1 MPVDQKHTESTLRQ
15 RYSLRYLGALALIA
29 ATILLGAWELN
40 RVLGINQEQAQILST
55 AGTQRMLTQR
65 LALLTSGALD
75 APNVVRRAQVIN
87 DLRRSVEHMREGHT
101 FLTSPQASGIV
112 PAQSSAAL
120 RDYYSPEGRDLLA
133 RAENFISGFEAFVDD
148 PDGNAILMEYHRLSA
163 ETSLLRRYN
172 EVAELYS
179 DHAQAKVAQAI
190 RVHGTWVLIAMC
202 LLVLEIL
209 FIFRPMARDAAR
221 SVAEISAERDERAV
235 ILSRSMK
242 IAQMGHWRAEN
253 PEADPIWMSRE
264 LLDIYGMDL
273 EEGDVPLS
281 VIQACDV
288 VDEDTPLE
296 ENEQHLAFRKT
307 WETGQPTYAR
317 SQFRK
322 PNGQL
327 MDMSVYMEAEF
338 DEDGKVN
345 AVTGVIKDATNEA
358 QAERALRNSY
368 DVIERKGRDL
378 VEAQRLGKTATWR
391 LPLHGQNYEWDENT
405 FELLRFDPEE
415 FSPKRDNVR
424 RLYAEGCFEEVGEA
438 HQRLLQSERLLQDD
452 ASSSLDVQMTRG
464 DGTLADIR
472 VTSKLETGP
481 DGKPTA
487 LFGTVQDISAEKAA
501 ERELEQLAYFDN
513 LTGLANRTL
522 FSRELKRACEAA
534 ANGQAKLALLL
545 IDLDHFKEVNDTLG
559 HAAGDQLLG
568 VIGARLSKIVGQH
581 HFVARLGGDEFGILV
596 RQDASTEAVDD
607 LCEQVISEV
616 SQTVTLA
623 LGDVQTFASIGI
635 ALAPED
641 SVRQDELMRFADLA
655 LYSSKESGRGC
666 ASYYDP
672 GLSEAMGA
680 RLSLAHDIRQA
691 LKNNTFEAHFQP
703 LVSLESGK
711 VSGFETLLRLP
722 HPEKGYIPPT
732 EFIPVAESSHL
743 IADLGSFVLHAAC
756 REAQAWV
763 DAGLPRR
770 YVAVNV
776 SAAQVWHGDL
786 EKVIDSALESSGLDP
801 KLLCIELTESVF
813 AADSL
818 DRLKGILTRLKE
830 RGVLLALDDFGT
842 GYSSLSY
849 LSQLPFDTLKIDRAF
864 VTGADLCAE
873 KRKMLQGVFSLGRGL
888 GLRVVA
894 EGVETESE
902 LLLVERLGCDV
913 VQGWLYGKAQLPER
927 AIVEAGA
934 IDSEAMLGPL
944 RKTRQQKRHHDAV
957 MGALLHRAS

>member
-1 MPVDQKHTESTLRQ
+1 MPVDQKHTEKVLRR

-29 ATILLGAWELN
+29 ATTMFGAWELN
-40 RVLGINQEQAQILST
+40 RVLEVNQEQAQILST

-65 LALLTSGALD
+65 LALLTTGVLE
-75 APNVVRRAQVIN
+75 APNVVRRAQVIA
-87 DLRRSVEHMREGHT
+87 DLRQSVEQMREGHT
-101 FLTSPQASGIV
+101 FLTSPHESGVV
-112 PAQSSAAL
+112 PAYASAAL
-120 RDYYSPEGRDLLA
+120 RDYYSPEGRDLLK
-133 RAENFISGFEAFVDD
+133 RAGNFIRGFEAFVDD
-148 PDGNAILMEYHRLSA
+148 PDANATLMEYHRLSA
-163 ETSLLRRYN
+163 ETSLLQRYN

-179 DHAQAKVAQAI
+179 SHAQDKIAQAI
-190 RVHGTWVLIAMC
+190 RVHGTWVLISMC
-202 LLVLEIL
+202 LLVLEVL

-221 SVAEISAERDERAV
+221 SVAESRAERDERAT

-242 IAQMGHWRAEN
+242 IAQMGHWRADN
-253 PEADPIWMSRE
+253 PQADPIWMSRE
-264 LLDIYGMDL
+264 LLDIYGMEL

-288 VDEDTPLE
+288 VDDDTPLE
-296 ENEQHLAFRKT
+296 ENEQHLAFLKT
-307 WETGQPTYAR
+307 WQTGKPTYAR

-322 PNGQL
+322 PNGEL

-338 DEDGKVN
+338 DEEGHVC
-345 AVTGVIKDATNEA
+345 AVTGVIKDATDEA
-358 QAERALRNSY
+358 RAERALRDSY
-368 DVIERKGRDL
+368 SVIERKGRDL

-391 LPLHGQNYEWDENT
+391 LPLQGQNYEWDENT
-405 FELLRFDPEE
+405 FDLLRFDPAD
-415 FSPKRDNVR
+415 FSPTRSNVR
-424 RLYAEGCFEEVGEA
+424 RLYCEGYFDAVGEA
-438 HQRLLQSERLLQDD
+438 HQRLLQSEQLLQED

-464 DGTLADIR
+464 DGTVADIR
-472 VTSKLETGP
+472 VTSKMETGK
-481 DGKPTA
+481 DGQPTA

-522 FSRELKRACEAA
+522 FSRELKRTCEAA
-534 ANGQAKLALLL
+534 ASGAATVALLL

-559 HAAGDQLLG
+559 HAAGDQLLAVVG
-568 VIGARLSKIVGQH
+568 ERLSKIVGQK

-596 RQDASTEAVDD
+596 RQDTTAEALDD
-607 LCEQVISEV
+607 LCEQIISEV
-616 SQTVTLA
+616 SQTVKLA

-641 SVRQDELMRFADLA
+641 SARPDELMRFADLA

-666 ASYYDP
+666 ASYYDAS
-672 GLSEAMGA
+672 LSEMMGA
-680 RLSLAHDIRQA
+680 RLSLAHDIREA
-691 LKNNTFEAHFQP
+691 LKNEAFEAHFQP
-703 LVSLESGK
+703 LVSVDSGK
-711 VSGFETLLRLP
+711 VTGFETLLRLP

-756 REAQAWV
+756 REAQSWV
-763 DAGLPRR
+763 EAGLPRR
-770 YVAVNV
+770 HVAVNV

-894 EGVETESE
+894 EGVETEAE
-902 LLLVERLGCDV
+902 LQLVERLGCDV
-913 VQGWLYGKAQLPER
+913 VQGWLYGKAQLPEQ
-927 AIVEAGA
+927 AVIEAGA
-934 IDSEAMLGPL
+934 IDSKSMLGPL

>member
-1 MPVDQKHTESTLRQ
+1 MSADPTHDESALRQ
-15 RYSLRYLGALALIA
+15 GYTLRYLGAVALIC
-29 ATILLGAWELN
+29 ATILLGAWQVHH
-40 RVLGINQEQAQILST
+40 VLEVNKKQTEILDIAS
-55 AGTQRMLTQR
+55 AQRMLSQR
-65 LALLTSGALD
+65 LALLVPRVLD
-75 APNVVRRAQVIN
+75 APNAFRHARALH
-87 DLRRSVEHMREGHT
+87 DMRLSVERMRSGLTYLTTPHGDGVAPIEATQALQDYFDTRRGGLLTTVEG
-101 FLTSPQASGIV
+101 
-112 PAQSSAAL
+112 
-120 RDYYSPEGRDLLA
+120 
-133 RAENFISGFEAFVDD
+133 FISRFEAFVDD
-148 PDGNAILMEYHRLSA
+148 PQANASLMEFHRINA
-163 ETSLLRRYN
+163 ETDLIVRFDQA
-172 EVAELYS
+172 VALFTE
-179 DHAQAKVAQAI
+179 HAQERINQSI
-190 RVHGTWVLIAMC
+190 RVHGTWVLISIA
-202 LLVLEIL
+202 LLIFEIL

-221 SVAEISAERDERAV
+221 SVAKMSAELDERATM
-235 ILSRSMK
+235 LSRSMK
-242 IAQMGHWRAEN
+242 IARMGHWRAEN
-253 PEADPIWMSRE
+253 PQADPIWMSRE
-264 LLDIYGMDL
+264 LLDIYGMDR

-281 VIQACDV
+281 VIQAGDV
-288 VDEDTPLE
+288 VDDGTPIE
-296 ENEQHLAFRKT
+296 RNEQHLAFRKA
-307 WETGQPTYAR
+307 WETGEPTVAC

-322 PNGQL
+322 ADGEI
-327 MDMSVYMEAEF
+327 MDMVVHMEAEF
-338 DEDGKVN
+338 DEAGKVC
-345 AVTGVIKDATNEA
+345 AVTGVIKDATEEA
-358 QAERALRNSY
+358 KAERALRESY
-368 DVIERKGRDL
+368 AMVEHKSQDL

-391 LPLHGQNYEWDENT
+391 LPLHAERYEWDENT
-405 FELLRFDPEE
+405 FELLSFDPDA
-415 FSPKRDNVR
+415 FAPTRDNVR
-424 RLYAEGCFEEVGEA
+424 RLYVNGSYEEVGNA
-438 HQRLLQSERLLQDD
+438 HQRLLQSEQLLPEE
-452 ASSSLDVQMTRG
+452 ASSSLEIQMTRG
-464 DGTLADIR
+464 DGSLADIR
-472 VTSKLETGP
+472 ITSKLETDS

-534 ANGQAKLALLL
+534 ADGHSSMALLL

-559 HAAGDQLLG
+559 HAAGDQLLAVVG
-568 VIGARLSKIVGQH
+568 QRLSKIVGH
-581 HFVARLGGDEFGILV
+581 RHFVARLGGDEFGILV
-596 RQDASTEAVDD
+596 QDNVDRETVD
-607 LCEQVISEV
+607 TLCQQVIEEV
-616 SQTVTLA
+616 SKSVKLS
-623 LGDVQTFASIGI
+623 LGEVQTFASIGI
-635 ALAPED
+635 ARAPED
-641 SVRQDELMRFADLA
+641 SARQDELMRFADLA

-672 GLSEAMGA
+672 SFSEAMGA

-691 LKNNTFEAHFQP
+691 LRNNTFEAHFQP
-703 LVSLESGK
+703 LVSMDSGK
-711 VSGFETLLRLP
+711 VCGFETLLRLP

-732 EFIPVAESSHL
+732 EFIPIAESSHL

-756 REAQAWV
+756 HEAQAWV

-913 VQGWLYGKAQLPER
+913 VQGWLYGKAQLPEQ
-927 AIVEAGA
+927 AVIEAGA

-957 MGALLHRAS
+957 MGALLYRAS

>member
-1 MPVDQKHTESTLRQ
+1 MSVDQRDTEKALRQ
-15 RYSLRYLGALALIA
+15 RYSLRYLAALALIA
-29 ATILLGAWELN
+29 ATVLLGAWELN
-40 RVLGINQEQAQILST
+40 RVLGVNQEQAQILST

-65 LALLTSGALD
+65 LALLTDGVLE

-87 DLRRSVEHMREGHT
+87 DLRRSVEQMREGHA
-101 FLTSPQASGIV
+101 FLTGTTTSGII
-112 PAQSSAAL
+112 PAQASAAL
-120 RDYYSPEGRDLLA
+120 REYYSPEGRDLLA
-133 RAENFISGFEAFVDD
+133 RAENFISGFKSFVED
-148 PDGNAILMEYHRLSA
+148 PEGQAVLMEYHRLTA
-163 ETSLLRRYN
+163 ETSLLQRYN

-179 DHAQAKVAQAI
+179 IHAQERIAHAI
-190 RVHGTWVLIAMC
+190 RVHGTWVLIALC
-202 LLVLEIL
+202 LLVLEII
-209 FIFRPMARDAAR
+209 FIFRPMARDAAK
-221 SVAEISAERDERAV
+221 SVAQLSAERDERAV
-235 ILSRSMK
+235 LLSRSMK
-242 IAQMGHWRAEN
+242 IAQMGHWRADN

-288 VDEDTPLE
+288 IDEDTPIE
-296 ENEQHLAFRKT
+296 ENEQHLAFLRT
-307 WETGQPTYAR
+307 WETGKPTYAK

-322 PNGQL
+322 PNGDI
-327 MDMSVYMEAEF
+327 MDMTVYMEAEF
-338 DEDGKVN
+338 DDAGNVS
-345 AVTGVIKDATNEA
+345 AVTGVIKDATDEA
-358 QAERALRNSY
+358 RAERALRDSY
-368 DVIERKGRDL
+368 AVIERKGRDL
-378 VEAQRLGKTATWR
+378 AEAQRLGKTATWR

-405 FELLRFDPEE
+405 FELLRFDPIN
-415 FSPKRDNVR
+415 FSPTRDNIR
-424 RLYAEGCFEEVGEA
+424 RLYCDGYFEQVGEA
-438 HQRLLQSERLLQDD
+438 HQRLLQSGTLLPEE

-464 DGTLADIR
+464 DGSVADIR
-472 VTSKLETGP
+472 VTSKIETGKNGEP
-481 DGKPTA
+481 IA

-522 FSRELKRACEAA
+522 FSRELKRNCEAA
-534 ANGQAKLALLL
+534 ARGRAKMALLL

-568 VIGARLSKIVGQH
+568 IIGQRLSRIVGPE

-596 RQDASTEAVDD
+596 LENATGEVLDD
-607 LCEQVISEV
+607 LCEQVIQEV
-616 SQTVTLA
+616 SQPVKLA

-635 ALAPED
+635 AMAPLD

-666 ASYYDP
+666 ASYYDAS
-672 GLSEAMGA
+672 LSEAMGA

-691 LKNNTFEAHFQP
+691 LKNERFEAHFQP
-703 LVSLESGK
+703 LVSIDSGK
-711 VSGFETLLRLP
+711 VTGFETLLRLP

-732 EFIPVAESSHL
+732 EFIPIAESSHL

-770 YVAVNV
+770 HVAVNV

-786 EKVIDSALESSGLDP
+786 EEVIDSALQSSGLDP

-830 RGVLLALDDFGT
+830 RGVQLALDDFGT

-902 LLLVERLGCDV
+902 LTLVERLGCDV
-913 VQGWLYGKAQLPER
+913 VQGWLYGKAQPSEE
-927 AIVEAGA
+927 AIVNASA
-934 IDSEAMLGPL
+934 IDSDAMLGPL
-944 RKTRQQKRHHDAV
+944 RKTRQQKRHHDVV
-957 MGALLHRAS
+957 MGALLRRTG

>member
-1 MPVDQKHTESTLRQ
+1 MSADQNHDEATLRR
-15 RYSLRYLGALALIA
+15 RYTVRYLGALALIA
-29 ATILLGAWELN
+29 ATIVLGAWQVN
-40 RVLGINQEQAQILST
+40 RVLEVNGEQTEIIDISSA
-55 AGTQRMLTQR
+55 QRMLSQR
-65 LALLTSGALD
+65 LALLVPRVLD
-75 APNVVRRAQVIN
+75 GPSEFRRARARH
-87 DLRRSVEHMREGHT
+87 DLHLSVERMREGHT
-101 FLTSPQASGIV
+101 YLTAPRAVGIA
-112 PAQSSAAL
+112 PIEATQAL
-120 RDYYSPEGRDLLA
+120 RDLYDTSRGGLLTTAEG
-133 RAENFISGFEAFVDD
+133 FISRFEAFVAD
-148 PDGNAILMEYHRLSA
+148 PQGNASLMEFHRMNA
-163 ETSLLRRYN
+163 ETDLIVRYDQA
-172 EVAELYS
+172 VALYTE
-179 DHAQAKVAQAI
+179 HAQNKINQAI
-190 RVHGTWVLIAMC
+190 RVHGTWVLIALG
-202 LLVLEIL
+202 LLIFEIQ

-221 SVAEISAERDERAV
+221 SVAEISAERDERANM
-235 ILSRSMK
+235 LSRSMK
-242 IAQMGHWRAEN
+242 IAQMGHWRADN

-264 LLDIYGMDL
+264 LLDIYGMDM
-273 EEGDVPLS
+273 EEGNVPLS

-288 VDEDTPLE
+288 VDEDTPIDQ
-296 ENEQHLAFRKT
+296 NEQHLAFLSI
-307 WETGQPTYAR
+307 WNTGQPTYAC

-322 PNGQL
+322 PNGDV
-327 MDMSVYMEAEF
+327 MDMAVYMEAEF
-338 DEDGKVN
+338 DAAGKVC
-345 AVTGVIKDATNEA
+345 AVTGVIKDATTEA
-358 QAERALRNSY
+358 RAERALRESY
-368 DVIERKGRDL
+368 EMIERKGCDL

-391 LPLHGQNYEWDENT
+391 LPLHGQSYEWDENT
-405 FELLRFDPEE
+405 FELLRFDPDE
-415 FSPKRDNVR
+415 FSPTRDNVR
-424 RLYAEGCFEEVGEA
+424 RLYAQGCFEDVGNA
-438 HQRLLQSERLLQDD
+438 HLRLLQSEKLLPQE
-452 ASSSLDVQMTRG
+452 ASSSLEVQMTRG
-464 DGTLADIR
+464 DASLADIR
-472 VTSKLETGP
+472 ITSKLETDP
-481 DGKPTA
+481 AGKPTA
-487 LFGTVQDISAEKAA
+487 LFGTVQDISAEKTA
-501 ERELEQLAYFDN
+501 ERELEQLAYYDN

-522 FSRELKRACEAA
+522 FSRELKRSCEAA
-534 ANGQAKLALLL
+534 ANSKTKMALLL

-568 VIGARLSKIVGQH
+568 VVGQRLSRVVGQR

-596 RQDASTEAVDD
+596 QQDGSAQTIDE
-607 LCEQVISEV
+607 LCEQVIEEISRQV
-616 SQTVTLA
+616 KLG

-641 SVRQDELMRFADLA
+641 SVRPDELMRFADLA
-655 LYSSKESGRGC
+655 LYCSKESGRGC

-672 GLSEAMGA
+672 RLSDAMGA

-691 LKNNTFEAHFQP
+691 LKNETFEAHFQP
-703 LVSLESGK
+703 LVAVDSGK
-711 VSGFETLLRLP
+711 VTGFETLLRLP
-722 HPEKGYIPPT
+722 HPEKGYIPPS
-732 EFIPVAESSHL
+732 EFIPIAESSHL

-756 REAQAWV
+756 HEAKAWI

-786 EKVIDSALESSGLDP
+786 EKVIDSALETSGLDP

-830 RGVLLALDDFGT
+830 RGVHLALDDFGT

-913 VQGWLYGKAQLPER
+913 VQGWLYGKAQMPER
-927 AIVEAGA
+927 AVVEAAA
-934 IDSEAMLGPL
+934 IDSKAMLGPL
-944 RKTRQQKRHHDAV
+944 RKTRQEKRHHDAV

>member
-1 MPVDQKHTESTLRQ
+1 MSADTTHDEAALRQ
-15 RYSLRYLGALALIA
+15 RYTLRYLGALALIC
-29 ATILLGAWELN
+29 ATILLGAWQVNHVLEVN
-40 RVLGINQEQAQILST
+40 RQQTEIVDVAS
-55 AGTQRMLTQR
+55 AQRMLSQR
-65 LALLTSGALD
+65 LALLVPRVLD
-75 APNVVRRAQVIN
+75 APNAFRQARALH
-87 DLRRSVEHMREGHT
+87 DMRLSVERMREGIT
-101 FLTSPQASGIV
+101 YLTTPHNNGIV
-112 PAQSSAAL
+112 PIEATQAL
-120 RDYYSPEGRDLLA
+120 RDHYDTSRGGLLTTAEG
-133 RAENFISGFEAFVDD
+133 FISRFEAFVED
-148 PDGNAILMEYHRLSA
+148 PEANAPMMEFHRMNA
-163 ETSLLRRYN
+163 ETDLIVRFDQA
-172 EVAELYS
+172 VALFTE
-179 DHAQAKVAQAI
+179 HAQEQINESI
-190 RVHGTWVLIAMC
+190 RVHGTWVLISIA
-202 LLVLEIL
+202 LLIFEIL
-209 FIFRPMARDAAR
+209 FIFRPMARDAAQ
-221 SVAEISAERDERAV
+221 SVAQIRDERDKRATM
-235 ILSRSMK
+235 LSRSMK
-242 IAQMGHWRAEN
+242 IARMGHWRAEN
-253 PEADPIWMSRE
+253 PQADPIWMSRE
-264 LLDIYGMDL
+264 LLDIYGMDC

-281 VIQACDV
+281 VIQAGDI
-288 VDEDTPLE
+288 VDDGTPIE
-296 ENEQHLAFRKT
+296 QNEQHLAFREA
-307 WETGQPTYAR
+307 WETGEPVVAN

-322 PNGQL
+322 PNGEI
-327 MDMSVYMEAEF
+327 MDMIVYMEAEF
-338 DEDGKVN
+338 DDAGKVC
-345 AVTGVIKDATNEA
+345 AVTGVIKDSTEEA
-358 QAERALRNSY
+358 KAERALRESY
-368 DVIERKGRDL
+368 AVIERKSQDL
-378 VEAQRLGKTATWR
+378 IEAQRLGKTATWR
-391 LPLHGQNYEWDENT
+391 LPLHAQCYEWDENT
-405 FELLRFDPEE
+405 FELLRFDAEA
-415 FSPKRDNVR
+415 FSPTRDNVR
-424 RLYAEGCFEEVGEA
+424 RLYVKNSFEEVGKS
-438 HQRLLQSERLLQDD
+438 HQRLLQCERLLPEE
-452 ASSSLDVQMTRG
+452 ASSSLEVQMTRG
-464 DGTLADIR
+464 DGSLADVR
-472 VTSKLETGP
+472 VTSKLETNE
-481 DGKPTA
+481 DGHPIA
-487 LFGTVQDISAEKAA
+487 LFGTVHDISAEKAA
-501 ERELEQLAYFDN
+501 ERELEQLAYYDN

-534 ANGQAKLALLL
+534 ADGHCDMALLL

-568 VIGARLSKIVGQH
+568 VVGQRLSKIVGHQ

-596 RQDASTEAVDD
+596 RDNAERQALDA
-607 LCEQVISEV
+607 LCQQVIDEV
-616 SQTVTLA
+616 SQAVKLS
-623 LGDVQTFASIGI
+623 LGEVQTYASIGI
-635 ALAPED
+635 ARAPED
-641 SVRQDELMRFADLA
+641 SLRQDELMRFADLA

-672 GLSEAMGA
+672 SFSEAMGA

-691 LKNNTFEAHFQP
+691 LKNETFEAHFQP
-703 LVSLESGK
+703 LVAMDTGK

-722 HPEKGYIPPT
+722 HPEKGYIPPD

-756 REAQAWV
+756 REAKAWI

-786 EKVIDSALESSGLDP
+786 EQVIDSALETSGLDP

-913 VQGWLYGKAQLPER
+913 VQGWLYGKAQLPEK
-927 AIVEAGA
+927 AVIEAGA
-934 IDSEAMLGPL
+934 IDSSAMLGPL

-957 MGALLHRAS
+957 MGALLRRTG

>member
-1 MPVDQKHTESTLRQ
+1 MSADQNHTETALRQ
-15 RYSLRYLGALALIA
+15 RYSLRYLGALTLIA
-29 ATILLGAWELN
+29 ATILVGAWELN
-40 RVLGINQEQAQILST
+40 RVLGVNQEQAQILST

-65 LALLTSGALD
+65 LALLTTGVLE
-75 APNVVRRAQVIN
+75 APNVVRRAQVVGE
-87 DLRRSVEHMREGHT
+87 LRRSVEHMRQGHT
-101 FLTSPQASGIV
+101 YLTSPNASGVV
-112 PAQSSAAL
+112 PAQASAAL
-120 RDYYSPEGRDLLA
+120 RDYYAPQGRDLLT
-133 RAENFISGFEAFVDD
+133 RAENFIAGFEAFVVD
-148 PDGNAILMEYHRLSA
+148 PAGNETLMEYHRLSA
-163 ETSLLRRYN
+163 ETSLLQRYN

-179 DHAQAKVAQAI
+179 AHAQDKIAQAI
-190 RVHGTWVLIAMC
+190 RVHGTWVLIALA

-221 SVAEISAERDERAV
+221 SVALVSAERDERAT

-264 LLDIYGMDL
+264 LLDIYGMDF

-281 VIQACDV
+281 VIQAGDV
-288 VDEDTPLE
+288 VDDDTPIE
-296 ENEQHLAFRKT
+296 RNEQHVAFRRT
-307 WETGQPTYAR
+307 WQTGEPTFAR

-322 PNGQL
+322 PNGEII
-327 MDMSVYMEAEF
+327 DMAVYMEAEF
-338 DEDGKVN
+338 DEDGQIT
-345 AVTGVIKDATNEA
+345 AVTGVIKDATKEA
-358 QAERALRNSY
+358 HADRALRESY
-368 DVIERKGRDL
+368 AVVERKSDDL
-378 VEAQRLGKTATWR
+378 IEAQRLGKTATWR
-391 LPLHGQNYEWDENT
+391 LPLNGENYEWDETT
-405 FELLRFDPEE
+405 FELLRFNPEQ
-415 FSPKRDNVR
+415 FSPSRDNVR
-424 RLYAEGCFEEVGEA
+424 RLYSEASFEEVGKA
-438 HQRLLQSERLLQDD
+438 YQILLQSGQLLQDE
-452 ASSSLDVQMTRG
+452 ASSCLDVQMMRG
-464 DGTLADIR
+464 DGTLADMRIAC
-472 VTSKLETGP
+472 KLETNR
-481 DGKPTA
+481 DGAPIA
-487 LFGTVQDISAEKAA
+487 LFGTVQDISAEKTA
-501 ERELEQLAYFDN
+501 ERELEQLAYYDH

-522 FSRELKRACEAA
+522 FSRELKRMCAA
-534 ANGQAKLALLL
+534 AGNGQAKMALLL

-568 VIGARLSKIVGQH
+568 IVGQRLSMVVGH
-581 HFVARLGGDEFGILV
+581 QHFVARLGGDEFGILV
-596 RQDASTEAVDD
+596 KQDVDSAALDD
-607 LCEQVISEV
+607 LCEQVINAI
-616 SQTVTLA
+616 SQAAKLE

-635 ALAPED
+635 ALAPDD
-641 SVRQDELMRFADLA
+641 SVRHDELMRFADLA

-666 ASYYDP
+666 ANYYHC

-691 LKNNTFEAHFQP
+691 LKNATFEAHFQP
-703 LVSLESGK
+703 LVAVDSGK
-711 VSGFETLLRLP
+711 VTGFETLLRLP

-756 REAQAWV
+756 HEAQAWV

-786 EKVIDSALESSGLDP
+786 EKVIDSALETSGLDP

-818 DRLKGILTRLKE
+818 ERLKGILTRLKE

-873 KRKMLQGVFSLGRGL
+873 KRKMLKGVFSLGRGL

-894 EGVETESE
+894 EGVETEAE

-913 VQGWLYGKAQLPER
+913 VQGWLYGKAQKSEQ
-927 AIVEAGA
+927 AVIEAGV
-934 IDSEAMLGPL
+934 IDADAMLGPL